1 MTKNTVKTFLEM
13 KENKEKITMLT
24 AYDYSTAKLL
34 DEAGVNSILV
44 GDSLGMVML
53 GYDDTLQVTVDDIIH
68 HSKAVARGAKN
79 ALIVGDMPFLSY
91 HISVE
96 ETVRNAGRI
105 IQEGHAH
112 CVKLEGGKNI
122 IDKVE
127 GIIKAQIPVVGHI
140 GLTPQS
146 VNMFGGF
153 TVQGKNEEDAK
164 NIIEDALLLEKAGV
178 FAIVL
183 EGIPGKLAE
192 IISEK
197 LTIPTIG
204 IGAGNKCDGQ
214 VLVINDMLG
223 IYSDFTPKFVK
234 KYANLKVDINN
245 GVENY
250 IKEVKNGSFP
260 EKKHSFSMSDEILKK
275 LY

>member
-1 MTKNTVKTFLEM
+1 MTKNTVRTFLEM
-13 KENKEKITMLT
+13 KKSNEKITMLT

-34 DEAGVNSILV
+34 DEAGVNSLLV
-44 GDSLGMVML
+44 GDSLGMVVL
-53 GYDDTLQVTVDDIIH
+53 GYKDTLQVTVDDIIH
-68 HSKAVARGAKN
+68 HCKAVARGSEN

-105 IQEGHAH
+105 IQEGNAH
-112 CVKLEGGKNI
+112 CVKLEGGKDI

-127 GIIKAQIPVVGHI
+127 GLIKAQIPVVGHI

-153 TVQGKNEEDAK
+153 TVQGKKEEDARK
-164 NIIEDALLLEKAGV
+164 IIEDALLLENAGV

-192 IISEK
+192 IITNK
-197 LTIPTIG
+197 LSIPTIG

-214 VLVINDMLG
+214 VLVVNDMLG

-234 KYANLKVDINN
+234 RYADLKVDIMD
-245 GVENY
+245 GVTNY
-250 IKEVKNGSFP
+250 IKEVKDESFP
-260 EKKHSFSMSDEILKK
+260 GPEHSFSISDEILKK